1 MKQFVAIAKNT
12 YLQAVRQPVYGI
24 IVLVALGGLAVSP
37 SFTAFTMDDDN
48 KMLRD
53 IGLSTLLIQGLFLGC
68 FVASSVLDSEIE
80 DKTALTVTAKP
91 VPRSTFIFAKYAG
104 VLGAL
109 ATAHY
114 LACLAFF
121 MSLRHGVL
129 QSAAEKIDMTVMV
142 FGPGI
147 MLLLLVVAALLNY
160 VYDWRFLPTVV
171 TLALPALTLGALILL
186 FIDRDFTLKEFV
198 TAQAIP
204 ALPAEIVERDDPFR
218 GIIEFRPDAG
228 NAHVAGHSGKLVR
241 SNWGGPIG
249 DADREY
255 LLNLVDDVQWRRN
268 INYLVKSTRELAGL
282 EVAKAA
288 VLILGAI
295 ALLASIAV
303 ASSTRFGPTSTFL
316 LCLLVVCAGLASDQ
330 IVKPAADAGNTWAGL
345 GYRLIPNFQT
355 FWMVD
360 ALNEDRLIPI
370 EYIGTAFGY
379 GAIYVAAVL
388 LLAVALFE
396 TREVG

>member
-1 MKQFVAIAKNT
+1 MKQFVAISKNT

-24 IVLVALGGLAVSP
+24 IVLVTLGGLAVSP

-80 DKTALTVTAKP
+80 DKTVLTVAAKP
-91 VPRSTFIFAKYAG
+91 VPRSVFILAKYVG
-104 VLGAL
+104 VLAAL

-121 MSLRHGVL
+121 MTLRHGVL
-129 QSAAEKIDMTVMV
+129 QSASEEIDMTVMLL
-142 FGPGI
+142 GPGV
-147 MLLLLVVAALLNY
+147 MLLLLVAAGLLNY

-171 TLALPALTLGALILL
+171 TLAVPALTFGALILL
-186 FIDRDFTLKEFV
+186 FIDRDFSMKEFV
-198 TAQAIP
+198 TTQAIP
-204 ALPAEIVERDDPFR
+204 ALPREIVEQPDPFK
-218 GIIEFRPDAG
+218 GIIEFRPDPG
-228 NAHVAGHSGKLVR
+228 NAYVAGHSGKLVR
-241 SNWGGPIG
+241 SNWRGPIG

-255 LLNLVDDVQWRRN
+255 LLSLHDDVQWRKN
-268 INYLVKSTRELAGL
+268 IDFLVKDARELIGI

-303 ASSTRFGPTSTFL
+303 ASSTRFGATPTFL
-316 LCLLVVCAGLASDQ
+316 VSLLVVCAGLASDQ
-330 IVKPAADAGNTWAGL
+330 IVKPIADAGKTWAAL
-345 GYRLIPNFQT
+345 VYRLIPNFQT

-360 ALNEDRLIPI
+360 ALNEDRLIPLD
-370 EYIGTAFGY
+370 YIGTAFGY

-388 LLAVALFE
+388 LLAIALFE